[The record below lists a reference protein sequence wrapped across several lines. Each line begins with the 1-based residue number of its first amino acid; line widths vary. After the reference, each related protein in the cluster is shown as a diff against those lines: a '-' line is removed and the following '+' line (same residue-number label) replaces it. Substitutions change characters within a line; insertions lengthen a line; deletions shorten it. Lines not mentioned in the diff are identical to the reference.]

1 MEFIRYSCGGQIS
14 LIFCHR
20 GHPPSSLRDYGGQ
33 AEDIGVLKQKD
44 LISQIE

>member
-1 MEFIRYSCGGQIS
+1 MEFIRYSC
-14 LIFCHR
+14 
-20 GHPPSSLRDYGGQ
+20 GGQ